1 MVSARHHSRVP
12 AHIAM
17 GLRQLLTPSFRARL
31 RLFFVVIVV
40 FPMIT
45 IAVVLYQLI
54 VASESSQTDARLA
67 ESQTVALGIYD
78 EEQKE
83 AGVLAEGIGKD
94 QQLADALDADDRP
107 AVQRRLDTLT
117 RRGGARHSLLK
128 VDASGQFESGAL
140 PGVATAT
147 R

>member
-1 MVSARHHSRVP
+1 MRHAGAPGVFP
-12 AHIAM
+12 M
-17 GLRQLLTPSFRARL
+17 GLRQLLTPSFRALL

-83 AGVLAEGIGKD
+83 AGVLAERIGKD
-94 QQLADALDADDRP
+94 QQLADALDTDDRP

-117 RRGGARHSLLK
+117 RRGG
-128 VDASGQFESGAL
+128 
-140 PGVATAT
+140 
-147 R
+147 